1 VDQDKDQEQTRARS
15 ATVEV
20 SINKIEKRV
29 WESFADARAQNIVFD
44 KLKWNETDYSFSVP
58 AR

>member
-29 WESFADARAQNIVFD
+29 WESFADARAQNIVVD